1 MKSVPTWIR
10 RIGQTLWQDQK
21 GVLSFEWVLLITVLV
36 IGVVGALSAV
46 RDTII
51 DELGDL
57 CGAAV
62 AIDQSYTVIACQCPN
77 TPQNPCFQVKA
88 NSFGFQDAVPECNGQ
103 PTPQRQ
109 RGTNPANQTKQS
121 ACSGGGF
128 NP

>member
-1 MKSVPTWIR
+1 MKSIPTWMR
-10 RIGQTLWQDQK
+10 RIGHKLWQDQK

-62 AIDQSYTVIACQCPN
+62 AIDQSYTVIGCQCPN
-77 TPQNPCFQVKA
+77 TPQNPCFQVQA
-88 NSFGFQDAVPECNGQ
+88 RSFGFQDTVPQCGGQ
-103 PTPQRQ
+103 PVPVRQ
-109 RGTNPANQTKQS
+109 RPQTPVVDQGPVQ
-121 ACSGGGF
+121 ACQQ
-128 NP
+128 